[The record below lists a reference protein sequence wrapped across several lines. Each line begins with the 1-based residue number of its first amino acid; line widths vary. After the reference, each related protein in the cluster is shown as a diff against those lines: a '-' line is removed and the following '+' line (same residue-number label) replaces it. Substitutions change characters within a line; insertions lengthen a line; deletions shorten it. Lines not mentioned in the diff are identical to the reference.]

1 MSTISR
7 TAAGVSKDLF
17 SETMDKILNSQPT
30 AKVTTTLMTTMTTT
44 VCRLRNDFYIT
55 KLRNSLRNQY
65 LAGDYKRRGNNSG
78 GEN

>member
-1 MSTISR
+1 
-7 TAAGVSKDLF
+7 
-17 SETMDKILNSQPT
+17 
-30 AKVTTTLMTTMTTT
+30 MTTMTTT